1 MNAMARAWQS
11 RSKTWFLVFVF
22 VKEFLMSMHAAE
34 EMVHENSCM
43 SRECGGMEDISIP
56 RQSSDKSVF

>member
-1 MNAMARAWQS
+1 MVRAWQS
-11 RSKTWFLVFVF
+11 RSETWFLVFVF
-22 VKEFLMSMHAAE
+22 VKEFLIGGMQAAE

>member
-1 MNAMARAWQS
+1 
-11 RSKTWFLVFVF
+11 
-22 VKEFLMSMHAAE
+22 MSMHAAE